1 MSKEHRAFGG
11 QMELL
16 PLGLF
21 DPTARKIEWVLNQ
34 FKLSQQQLCLR
45 IPNKTNPTVFWRLF
59 QKRLKIFCCH
69 LFALY
74 SVQQSRIH
82 TVKAKK
88 NSQIFIAS
96 DREFFRQQD
105 QLSSFIGHTLET
117 FAQIRVQSIN
127 FHHQAQ
133 IHRELNCLAS
143 KIATTVSFFTSIKR
157 FRNIIFAL
165 A

>member
-16 PLGLF
+16 PQGLF
-21 DPTARKIEWVLNQ
+21 DPTAEKIEWILNQ
-34 FKLSQQQLCLR
+34 FKRSQQQPCLGM
-45 IPNKTNPTVFWRLF
+45 PHKTNPSVFWRLF

-74 SVQQSRIH
+74 SVQQSTIH
-82 TVKAKK
+82 TVKARKK

-143 KIATTVSFFTSIKR
+143 KIARTVSFFIHQLKDSEI
-157 FRNIIFAL
+157 
-165 A
+165 